1 MEVVR
6 REGDFEARRE
16 RLKQRLVNGQVGYES
31 ARRASRRWL
40 EEAQRSLGNAKQFLG
55 NHHNLME
62 PGSTVV
68 ERTSIDAELDDWW
81 RSGPEVAT
89 LIGDEGRGKSWA
101 VLDWVGRLGT
111 DGSPLT
117 VFIQPRDI
125 YVEDAR
131 RTVARQLAVQTGALD
146 ETFWQR
152 RLLLWER
159 SERAEVGVLVLVDGL
174 NENHQFKG
182 WSQWLQPLT
191 KGDMSGIYRV
201 AMSCWPPWWRDTL
214 YGLPDL
220 LPTAREV
227 EVVEFTDGELA
238 QLLAAMNVKR
248 REFPELLIQLMRV
261 PRLAAL
267 VFKHKD
273 ELKDCGDV
281 TAERVVYMDWR
292 DRLERR
298 GVLAGASDG
307 EMRQFLAHVGRDL
320 DSALQTMTR
329 RDVIEALSDSS
340 GKTGE
345 ELVPAIEALS
355 SGEWLQPGEEPHT
368 FKLDRERVPYVLGAP
383 NCVCPTSIGTI
394 MAMPLRLLLSANA
407 PDVALDLYRVMM
419 ESPGHGI
426 ASRRQFELLTFGM
439 PRSSGAD
446 EVCSRVLATSWRD
459 SALMEVVCAASNS
472 GRVAWVLEK
481 VREFEA
487 SESAG
492 DIATA
497 YALLGCCDESE
508 EVDATW
514 DSFRRRPPSDQ
525 WLRDVLRKSMGD
537 YVRNKDAREAFRE
550 FWSTGDPADARPYLK
565 VVEAK
570 CDARIPGWLDE
581 IRPGWKAQPY
591 DRRVMFGFAVRSL
604 NKAVKRDT
612 DRRKRQLFH
621 TRIGFEDMAPWG
633 VVPNQSLAEIIA
645 KP

>member
-1 MEVVR
+1 
-6 REGDFEARRE
+6 
-16 RLKQRLVNGQVGYES
+16 
-31 ARRASRRWL
+31 
-40 EEAQRSLGNAKQFLG
+40 
-55 NHHNLME
+55 
-62 PGSTVV
+62 
-68 ERTSIDAELDDWW
+68 
-81 RSGPEVAT
+81 
-89 LIGDEGRGKSWA
+89 
-101 VLDWVGRLGT
+101 
-111 DGSPLT
+111 
-117 VFIQPRDI
+117 
-125 YVEDAR
+125 
-131 RTVARQLAVQTGALD
+131 
-146 ETFWQR
+146 
-152 RLLLWER
+152 
-159 SERAEVGVLVLVDGL
+159 
-174 NENHQFKG
+174 
-182 WSQWLQPLT
+182 
-191 KGDMSGIYRV
+191 
-201 AMSCWPPWWRDTL
+201 
-214 YGLPDL
+214 
-220 LPTAREV
+220 
-227 EVVEFTDGELA
+227 
-238 QLLAAMNVKR
+238 
-248 REFPELLIQLMRV
+248 
-261 PRLAAL
+261 
-267 VFKHKD
+267 
-273 ELKDCGDV
+273 
-281 TAERVVYMDWR
+281 
-292 DRLERR
+292 
-298 GVLAGASDG
+298 
-307 EMRQFLAHVGRDL
+307 
-320 DSALQTMTR
+320 
-329 RDVIEALSDSS
+329 
-340 GKTGE
+340 
-345 ELVPAIEALS
+345 
-355 SGEWLQPGEEPHT
+355 
-368 FKLDRERVPYVLGAP
+368 
-383 NCVCPTSIGTI
+383 

-426 ASRRQFELLTFGM
+426 ASRRQFELLTFEM

-487 SESAG
+487 SESAW

-514 DSFRRRPPSDQ
+514 DSFRRRPPSDR

-550 FWSTGDPADARPYLK
+550 FCSTGDPADARRYLK